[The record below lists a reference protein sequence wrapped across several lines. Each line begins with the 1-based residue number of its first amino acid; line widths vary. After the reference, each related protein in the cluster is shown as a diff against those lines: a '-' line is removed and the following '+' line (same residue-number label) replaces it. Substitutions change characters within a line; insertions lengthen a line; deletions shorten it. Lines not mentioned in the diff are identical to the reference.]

1 MTRKNLRMIK
11 HSGSKLSKVEANPA
25 DLMRK
30 QEPRDRQMPVTV
42 KVAEAGYVPNFVNI
56 STQISPN
63 LFTARVK
70 QTDLDR
76 LEADPQVLSLS
87 TPKRMH
93 KVT

>member
-11 HSGSKLSKVEANPA
+11 HSGSRSSKVEANPA

-30 QEPRDRQMPVTV
+30 QELRDHQMPVTI
-42 KVAEAGYVPNFVNI
+42 KVAEAGYVPNFVNV